1 MVQLRQLSIAALGC
15 VSLLATDPTFLRRRV
30 AGVAPAPSDLT
41 TDTARYRPVFGAG
54 DKDARVLRGIARFG
68 ELTVDAG
75 GRSQIVNY
83 PAEEQAWVVM
93 EGECLTV
100 YGDARVP
107 VRKDDFMYFPPGV
120 AHGVEN
126 NSERP
131 CRLLIMGYKIPPGVK
146 TAAPPALAKANIN
159 EVPKQVVGGHP
170 PTTLYQL
177 LMGTTESKRDR
188 LATAGV
194 LTSLFI
200 MNFAPGATNIPHH
213 HETEEEIYLVL
224 EGAGEMVAGGGLDG
238 VEGRFP
244 TAAGEAWFFRLNTT
258 VGFYNGAQPGR
269 ILAVRSAFP
278 FRR

>member
-15 VSLLATDPTFLRRRV
+15 VSLLATDPTFLRRRI
-30 AGVAPAPSDLT
+30 ADVAPAPSDLT

-54 DKDARVLRGIARFG
+54 DKDARILRGIARFG

-75 GRSQIVNY
+75 GRSQTVNY
-83 PAEEQAWVVM
+83 PAEEQAWVVT
-93 EGECLTV
+93 EGECLAV

-107 VRKDDFMYFPPGV
+107 VRKDDFMYLPPGV
-120 AHGVEN
+120 ARGVEN
-126 NSERP
+126 KNASP
-131 CRLLIMGYKIPPGVK
+131 CRILVMGYRIPQGVK
-146 TAAPPALAKANIN
+146 TTAPETLAKANIN

-170 PTTLYQL
+170 PSTLYQL

-188 LATAGV
+188 LATASV

-244 TAAGEAWFFRLNTT
+244 TTAGEAWFFRLNTT
-258 VGFYNGAQPGR
+258 VGFYNGAQPAR